1 MYEVYTFNLQ
11 QTLVYI
17 TINCLPYLIVIIHTV
32 HIMLLEIWK
41 FHKEGIIYESCCVTK
56 SKYMFV
62 EVSKSTKK
70 ELNQPSGAK
79 KHSCSAAAGMS
90 LCYLLN
96 HKAIFRHV
104 NEYRTPCD
112 YTYNTST
119 CTTIG
124 ILRGL
129 NHHKL
134 VLEEG
139 TKHTCCWMRLHKKL
153 ECSIKLIMT
162 VVLCTLHK
170 HLNFEFELGCCYL
183 IKDIT
188 LHIVSA
194 VKHILETV
202 KLSTCI

>member
-1 MYEVYTFNLQ
+1 MYIVYTFNLK

-96 HKAIFRHV
+96 H
-104 NEYRTPCD
+104 
-112 YTYNTST
+112 
-119 CTTIG
+119 
-124 ILRGL
+124 
-129 NHHKL
+129 
-134 VLEEG
+134 
-139 TKHTCCWMRLHKKL
+139 
-153 ECSIKLIMT
+153 
-162 VVLCTLHK
+162 
-170 HLNFEFELGCCYL
+170 
-183 IKDIT
+183 
-188 LHIVSA
+188 
-194 VKHILETV
+194 
-202 KLSTCI
+202 